1 MAVSLAVT
9 LVVQEMD
16 ANSTRRVWGAL
27 DSFRSQVER
36 VSDGDFVDIA
46 PFQLSE
52 EVLRIQ
58 SSYRRICPVSR
69 YGLSPILRSRS
80 AKRGSLRIESHTGSP
95 L

>member
-1 MAVSLAVT
+1 MMAVSLAVT

-36 VSDGDFVDIA
+36 VSDGYFVDIA

-52 EVLRIQ
+52 EVLHGPMHSK
-58 SSYRRICPVSR
+58 SSPPLARQK
-69 YGLSPILRSRS
+69 SPQPATLQ
-80 AKRGSLRIESHTGSP
+80 
-95 L
+95 